1 MNNVYSALSLALI
14 GEKRFVLTT
23 NDYENTVFLF
33 RTLLQES
40 CQFNSEDICEVDVK
54 HELDNNSVD
63 LLIRQMI
70 YWEENTSEY
79 GFKNVIIW
87 RNMEKLSHEQQK
99 VGLFPLLNQIDEYD
113 TTVARANP
121 QSRVQVGSFVI
132 RKPKMFIIV
141 PLIESEHAHPQVYQY
156 VKEKFWFGQN
166 FHYKVA
172 GDEKGEIDY
181 CSDYAGL
188 ILEIRNVTR
197 PQVYASSEIQRYIY
211 SLVVHARNHRLCSL
225 APIQSRLSTRTID
238 AMQQLS
244 ECMVAWKKHGSDRL
258 FVTPDYCKIA
268 MRKIGYWLIDWEHG
282 NIFSTS
288 SDCAEDADLDYRRQ
302 LEISMLTGDWY
313 GSDWKYVK
321 KYLETYKTDT
331 NASNYMNK
339 IVEDVLQSV
348 RPPI

>member
-1 MNNVYSALSLALI
+1 MNSVYSALSLALI

-33 RTLLQES
+33 QTLLQES

-70 YWEENTSEY
+70 YWDENMSGY
-79 GFKNVIIW
+79 AFKNVVIW

-113 TTVARANP
+113 TTVARTNP

-132 RKPKMFIIV
+132 RKPSMFIIV
-141 PLIESEHAHPQVYQY
+141 PLIESEHAHPPVYQY

-166 FHYKVA
+166 FHYR
-172 GDEKGEIDY
+172 GPSDEKEEIDY
-181 CSDYAGL
+181 CADYAGL

-197 PQVYASSEIQRYIY
+197 PQVYASPEIQRYIY

-268 MRKIGYWLIDWEHG
+268 MRKIGYWLIDWEHDS
-282 NIFSTS
+282 IFSTLP
-288 SDCAEDADLDYRRQ
+288 DCAVDADLDYRRQ

-331 NASNYMNK
+331 NASNYINK